1 MKRRLR
7 RLLVRADGS
16 VSLYL
21 IAITAAVFLFMAVLI
36 DYARIAAF
44 ERHAETSAYA
54 AARSMLSAYDET
66 LYARYGL
73 FGRGGTDGA
82 EIAARVLE
90 SNAAASGRSGAFKLL
105 DIRVEDVHVQTEEML
120 GRHPILKRQILEEMK
135 YKAPIDLA
143 IEVAGKFR
151 SLSGTMDDAT
161 RTVNQLEEL
170 RKLYDAR
177 QRHLLAA
184 LRYQQDAAA
193 AVSGSGVDAMI
204 PAVAGGQPADDTAA
218 GVAAEYPTYVGWV
231 EEDRMRAAAEAE
243 AADEDKN
250 ENENENEN
258 EGEAEAEAEAED
270 EGPLHEA
277 DIAAYEASARSTAY
291 GIRQA
296 ASSGSGQHAGFIQSA
311 MSELDAAESLN
322 ARMAA
327 VVQSVSSDGAASS
340 NSGHGKLAKSKPAA
354 IGSGGQPDIAA
365 GSSEMGSL
373 RAEADRLVLAAS
385 WFQLYRNEMAAQG
398 AAAAAL
404 DGSAAAFQTIVSNA
418 LADPSAGRA
427 QPLSSQAGSLAA
439 VYRQYAGSYLG
450 TAPVLAARERSI
462 REGEAADAERT
473 KLEKQAS
480 AKLGDAR
487 KLLGQLSAQPA
498 ASESVES
505 YRRLQVLYDRN
516 RALNRA
522 VEGAVDAE
530 EEEAAD
536 ADSIEGD
543 SSGDSGSYAEQ
554 SMNRSDGM
562 FGFVADALGGV
573 RDELYLNEYAV
584 HRFAAFQPQNLSAVA
599 TGGTP
604 PGEQLAQ
611 SVSLHNQEVE
621 YVIYGI
627 HDPASNLAAAF
638 GEIFALRVAIRTME
652 GLIEKRPLGHPLVV
666 LAAAVLH
673 GIEKAI
679 EDMLSLVQKGSTP
692 LSKYAPVDIAYRDYL
707 RLFLFLHGSEQA
719 KLSRIAAL
727 IEHHTGY
734 DLHAVPTALAGE
746 FDTSMNLWFLPGI
759 GKAIAR
765 SGILRGKVDE
775 GRYGTT
781 RTVVWSYS

>member
-1 MKRRLR
+1 MKRRMR

-21 IAITAAVFLFMAVLI
+21 VAITAAVFLFMAVLI

-54 AARSMLSAYDET
+54 AARSMLSAYDEI

-82 EIAARVLE
+82 EIASRILE
-90 SNAAASGRSGAFKLL
+90 SNAAASGRGGAFKLL
-105 DIRVEDVHVQTEEML
+105 DIRVEDVRVQTEGML
-120 GRHPILKRQILEEMK
+120 GQHAILKRQILEEMK
-135 YKAPIDLA
+135 YKAPIDLS

-151 SLSGTMDDAT
+151 ALSGTMDEAT

-184 LRYQQDAAA
+184 HRAQQNAAA
-193 AVSGSGVDAMI
+193 AVSGSGIDALI
-204 PAVAGGQPADDTAA
+204 PAMAGGQAAGDTAA
-218 GVAAEYPTYVGWV
+218 GVAAGYSTYVGWV
-231 EEDRMRAAAEAE
+231 EEDRSRAEDSDEDENAEAE
-243 AADEDKN
+243 NEDEDK
-250 ENENENEN
+250 
-258 EGEAEAEAEAED
+258 
-270 EGPLHEA
+270 GPLHEA
-277 DIAAYEASARSTAY
+277 DIAAYEASARSTAF

-296 ASSGSGQHAGFIQSA
+296 ALNGSSRHAGFIQSA
-311 MSELDAAESLN
+311 MSELDAAEAVN
-322 ARMAA
+322 DRMAA
-327 VVQSVSSDGAASS
+327 VMRTVPNDGAAPSS
-340 NSGHGKLAKSKPAA
+340 SGHGRLAKSKPAA
-354 IGSGGQPDIAA
+354 IGSGGQPDISA
-365 GSSEMGSL
+365 GSSEMNSL

-404 DGSAAAFQTIVSNA
+404 DGSAAAFQSSVSNA
-418 LADPSAGRA
+418 LAAPSAGRILL
-427 QPLSSQAGSLAA
+427 LSDQARSLAA
-439 VYRQYAGSYLG
+439 SYRQYAGSYLG

-462 REGEAADAERT
+462 REGDAADAERT

-480 AKLGDAR
+480 AKLGEAR
-487 KLLGQLSAQPA
+487 RLLGQLTALPA
-498 ASESVES
+498 TSEAAES
-505 YRRLQVLYDRN
+505 YRRLQELYDRN
-516 RALNRA
+516 RAWNEA
-522 VEGAVDAE
+522 VGGSVDVEDDAVD
-530 EEEAAD
+530 D
-536 ADSIEGD
+536 AGSIESGL
-543 SSGDSGSYAEQ
+543 SGDSGSYAEQ

-562 FGFVADALGGV
+562 FGFVADALSGM

-584 HRFAAFQPQNLSAVA
+584 HRFTAFQPQNLSAVA

-604 PGEQLAQ
+604 AGEALSQAIA
-611 SVSLHNQEVE
+611 LHNQEVE
-621 YVIYGI
+621 YVIYGM

-638 GEIFALRVAIRTME
+638 GEIFAVRVAIRTME

-679 EDMLSLVQKGSTP
+679 EDMITLVQRGSTP
-692 LSKYAPVDIAYRDYL
+692 LSKYAAVDIAYRDYL

-734 DLHAVPTALAGE
+734 DLHAIPTALAGE
-746 FDTSMNLWFLPGI
+746 FGSSLNLWFLPGI
-759 GKAIAR
+759 GKAMAR
-765 SGILRGKVDE
+765 SGILRGKVEE
-775 GRYGTT
+775 GRYETT
-781 RTVVWSYS
+781 RTIVWSYS